1 MRNEINLTDEQMADA
16 FDKLGAGVTADEI
29 ILTRDT
35 FDQIRDARKAWSLCG
50 KDVSKPDALLYK
62 GAQTR
67 RGVPCCN
74 FYAVDFGAVRG
85 VVMV

>member
-1 MRNEINLTDEQMADA
+1 MRNEINLTDNQMAEA
-16 FDKLGAGVTADEI
+16 FDKLGAGVTIDDI

-35 FDQIRDARKAWSLCG
+35 FDQILESRKAWSHPG
-50 KDVSKPDALLYK
+50 KQVTTSEALIFK

-85 VVMV
+85 VVMA